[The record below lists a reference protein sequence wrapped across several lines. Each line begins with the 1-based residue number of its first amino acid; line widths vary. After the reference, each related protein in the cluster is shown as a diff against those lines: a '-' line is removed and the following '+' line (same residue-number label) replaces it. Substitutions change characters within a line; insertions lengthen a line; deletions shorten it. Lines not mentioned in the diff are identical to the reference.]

1 MRLWRSRRL
10 TGNFAPVD
18 RSRLIYRWD
27 LDKTYLR
34 TDFDTLKALLRTA
47 FEPASSK
54 RTMPGAAPLLR
65 ELWRTGPQAI
75 HILSGSPKQMRTVL
89 EEKLKLDGIRWTS
102 FTLKPSL
109 QQLMRGRVAY
119 LRDQVGYKLN
129 ALLESRETSPHD
141 TDEVLFGD
149 DSESDAFVYS
159 IYADICAG
167 RVPLD
172 DLMRVLEQANVNRDD
187 VRRIVRRAGRVTQRD
202 MCRRIF
208 IHLDRMSAPDLF
220 WDYGARVCPFYN
232 YFQPAVVLLDQG
244 MIDAESTLR
253 VAAELVIDHAF
264 AADALLASYADLSR
278 RGHVGEHAALQLTA
292 HLQKTRG
299 PDFSNATGVLLRFGE
314 LLDEHR
320 ATFPSLTPSEQ
331 QSLDYVTLFSRDKAR
346 AHAAKVRALQRR

>member
-1 MRLWRSRRL
+1 M
-10 TGNFAPVD
+10 D

-34 TDFDTLKALLRTA
+34 TDFDTLRALWRTA

-75 HILSGSPKQMRTVL
+75 HILSGSPKQMRPVL

-109 QQLMRGRVAY
+109 QQLMRGRVGY

-129 ALLESRETSPHD
+129 ALLESRETSPVD

-159 IYADICAG
+159 IYADICAD

-172 DLMRVLEQANVNRDD
+172 DLARVLEQAKINRDD
-187 VRRIVRRAGRVTQRD
+187 VRKIVRRAGRVMRRD

-208 IHLDRMSAPDLF
+208 IHLDRMSSPDLF

-232 YFQPAVVLLDQG
+232 YFQPALVLLEQG
-244 MIDAESTLR
+244 MVDAESALR
-253 VAAELVIDHAF
+253 VGAELVTDHAF
-264 AADALLASYADLSR
+264 AADALLASYTDLSR
-278 RGHVGEHAALQLTA
+278 RGHIGQGAATHLIA
-292 HLQKTRG
+292 HLKNTRSTE
-299 PDFSNATGVLLRFGE
+299 FSTATAVLLRFGE
-314 LLDEHR
+314 VLEAQRDTL
-320 ATFPSLTPSEQ
+320 APLANQEQ
-331 QSLDYVTLFSRDKAR
+331 QDLDYVTLFSRDKAR
-346 AHAAKVRALQRR
+346 AHAAKMRALQRR

>member
-1 MRLWRSRRL
+1 MRPGR
-10 TGNFAPVD
+10 FARVD

-34 TDFDTLKALLRTA
+34 TDFDTVRALWRTA
-47 FEPASSK
+47 WEPASSK
-54 RTMPGAAPLLR
+54 RTMPGAAPLMR

-75 HILSGSPKQMRTVL
+75 HILSGSPKQMRKVL
-89 EEKLKLDGIRWTS
+89 EEKLKLDGIRWTT

-109 QQLMRGRVAY
+109 QQLMRGRVSY

-129 ALLESRETSPHD
+129 AMLESREASPAD

-172 DLMRVLEQANVNRDD
+172 DLTRVLEQAKITRDE
-187 VRRIVRRAGRVTQRD
+187 VRRIVRRAGRVPQRD

-208 IHLDRMSAPDLF
+208 IHLDRMSSPDLF

-232 YFQPAVVLLDQG
+232 YFQPALVMLELG

-264 AADALLASYADLSR
+264 AADALLASYTDLSR
-278 RGHVGEHAALQLTA
+278 RGHVGEGAAVHLIA
-292 HLQKTRG
+292 HLKGARSA
-299 PDFSNATGVLLRFGE
+299 DFSTATAVLVRFGE
-314 LLDEHR
+314 MLADHR
-320 ATFPSLTPSEQ
+320 STFSSVHPLGTEP
-331 QSLDYVTLFSRDKAR
+331 LDYVALFSRDKAR
-346 AHAAKVRALQRR
+346 AHAAKLRAMQRR

>member
-1 MRLWRSRRL
+1 
-10 TGNFAPVD
+10 VD

-34 TDFDTLKALLRTA
+34 TDFDTLKALVRTA

-65 ELWRTGPQAI
+65 ELWRTGPSAI
-75 HILSGSPKQMRTVL
+75 HILSGSPRQMRPVL

-109 QQLMRGRVAY
+109 QQLLRGHVGY

-129 ALLESRETSPHD
+129 ALLESRETSAQD
-141 TDEVLFGD
+141 ADEVLFGD

-159 IYADICAG
+159 LYADICAG

-172 DLMRVLEQANVNRDD
+172 DLTRVLEQAKVNRED
-187 VRRIVRRAGRVTQRD
+187 VRRIVRRAGRVPQRD

-232 YFQPAVVLLDQG
+232 YLQPALVLLEQE
-244 MIDAESTLR
+244 MIDAESVLR
-253 VAAELVIDHAF
+253 VAAELVADHAF
-264 AADALLASYADLSR
+264 AADALLASYTDLSR
-278 RGHVGEHAALQLTA
+278 RGHVGAGAALQLVDYLKHAGAHEFSTA
-292 HLQKTRG
+292 T
-299 PDFSNATGVLLRFGE
+299 PALLRFGE
-314 LLDEHR
+314 LIESQQ
-320 ATFPSLTPSEQ
+320 ATFSQVAPTDAQ
-331 QSLDYVTLFSRDKAR
+331 TLDYVTLFARDKAR
-346 AHAAKVRALQRR
+346 AHAAKLRALQRR

>member
-1 MRLWRSRRL
+1 M
-10 TGNFAPVD
+10 D

-34 TDFDTLKALLRTA
+34 TDFDTLKALWRTA
-47 FEPASSK
+47 FERASDK

-75 HILSGSPKQMRTVL
+75 HILSGSPKQMRPVL

-109 QQLMRGRVAY
+109 QQLVRGRVGY

-129 ALLESRETSPHD
+129 ALLESRETSP
-141 TDEVLFGD
+141 TEADEVLFGD

-172 DLMRVLEQANVNRDD
+172 DLTRVLEQAKVNRDD
-187 VRRIVRRAGRVTQRD
+187 VRRIVRRAGRMPQRD

-208 IHLDRMSAPDLF
+208 IHLDRMSSPDLF

-232 YFQPAVVLLDQG
+232 YFQPALVLLEQG

-264 AADALLASYADLSR
+264 AADALLASYTDLSR
-278 RGHVGEHAALQLTA
+278 RGHAGEGAALSLIE
-292 HLQKTRG
+292 HLKTTRG
-299 PDFSNATGVLLRFGE
+299 HDFSTATPVLKRFGE
-314 LLDEHR
+314 LLEEQR
-320 ATFPSLTPSEQ
+320 PSLGPSTPIEPKVF
-331 QSLDYVTLFSRDKAR
+331 DYVTLFGRDKAR
-346 AHAAKVRALQRR
+346 AHAAKMRALQRR